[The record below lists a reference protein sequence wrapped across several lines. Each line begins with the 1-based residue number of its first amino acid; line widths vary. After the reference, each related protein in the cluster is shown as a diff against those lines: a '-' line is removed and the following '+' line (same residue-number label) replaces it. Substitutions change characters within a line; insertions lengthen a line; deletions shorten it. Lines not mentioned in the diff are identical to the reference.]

1 MKSHEIEKEIRRCR
15 YRLKNLNFIDYD
27 ELRER
32 QKWQLVGQK
41 WLMDYLDTQKIKLE
55 TRISL
60 LKESKKAAT

>member
-1 MKSHEIEKEIRRCR
+1 MKKHKIEKEIRRCR
-15 YRLKNLNFIDYD
+15 YRLKNLNSINYD
-27 ELRER
+27 ELRRR

-60 LKESKKAAT
+60 LKESKMEN

>member
-1 MKSHEIEKEIRRCR
+1 MKSYEIEKEIRRCR
-15 YRLKNLNFIDYD
+15 YRLEKLNSINYD
-27 ELRER
+27 ELRRR

-60 LKESKKAAT
+60 LKESKMEN

>member
-15 YRLKNLNFIDYD
+15 YRLKNLNSINYD
-27 ELRER
+27 ELRRR

-55 TRISL
+55 TRISF
-60 LKESKKAAT
+60 LKESKMEN

>member
-1 MKSHEIEKEIRRCR
+1 MKSHEIKKEIRRCR
-15 YRLKNLNFIDYD
+15 YRLEKLNSINYD
-27 ELRER
+27 ELRRR

-60 LKESKKAAT
+60 LKESKMEN